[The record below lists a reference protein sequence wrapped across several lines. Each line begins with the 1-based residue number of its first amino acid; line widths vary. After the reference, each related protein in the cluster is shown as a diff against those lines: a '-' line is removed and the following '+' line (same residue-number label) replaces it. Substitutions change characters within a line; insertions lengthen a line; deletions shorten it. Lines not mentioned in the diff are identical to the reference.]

1 LIFTVK
7 SLHIPNFCSNFA
19 AKIKKQYNTMEKR
32 FIVTIGREFGTGGR
46 KIASELA
53 EMLGVKLYDRQ
64 VLEPIREGRQLT
76 QEEVDQIKSV
86 KPSWWYENVSQDL
99 YNEEEQLVRELAEKE
114 SCVLLGRTGF
124 HIFRD
129 DERAFKVF
137 LIADKM
143 LDPLKAMDIQGLGA
157 VEINQRHPMHV
168 SGDMEPLLP
177 VDGHRDGVVAVAL
190 DLRGKLLELP
200 ACRIGLA
207 MTHRHAVIG
216 RVERH
221 ELVVP
226 VGEEAESDRHFV
238 EGFRNGHAERFRLFR
253 PVRHRLPGSNIQT
266 RRRPERQDQYKSK
279 KSFHTHTYF
288 IT

>member
-1 LIFTVK
+1 MSGF
-7 SLHIPNFCSNFA
+7 FCTFA

-137 LIADKM
+137 LIADKTFRRDKVARRLNINEGSADAL
-143 LDPLKAMDIQGLGA
+143 LDKVDEARENFTKTFSGKTRYDARNYDLVLNVTGLEPT
-157 VEINQRHPMHV
+157 EIARFIAGCV
-168 SGDMEPLLP
+168 T
-177 VDGHRDGVVAVAL
+177 R
-190 DLRGKLLELP
+190 KL
-200 ACRIGLA
+200 GL
-207 MTHRHAVIG
+207 
-216 RVERH
+216 
-221 ELVVP
+221 
-226 VGEEAESDRHFV
+226 
-238 EGFRNGHAERFRLFR
+238 
-253 PVRHRLPGSNIQT
+253 
-266 RRRPERQDQYKSK
+266 
-279 KSFHTHTYF
+279 
-288 IT
+288 